1 MEESEPFEELVS
13 RLGIIENENRI
24 LCLIAVYLG
33 QKADQNTIQGITGI
47 LSCLLGKNEQFT
59 TAKTRGLITSM
70 VNGDI
75 LEREREKVISSIKVS
90 FHTISPLGYRIL
102 LYTLLTYVIPVDPL
116 AIEWDKTKFQ
126 DYADSEEKLIFFII
140 DTLLKIDPQI
150 TRVLNSLR
158 EGKKPER
165 IKLTK
170 PVSFSLIKTFS
181 GKTGYTVFRV
191 LEDLI
196 WDNLNLNLGLTKS
209 EIQLSIDVPVGSALN
224 KLSGYLMVEEAWG
237 KSKRYRLSI
246 RGISLLPVL
255 ALLIKE
261 LSVDKSLFQSMV
273 IPRLK
278 EEDDFWHSFTQL
290 GHEFFKTIFR
300 IS

>member
-1 MEESEPFEELVS
+1 MKLARNRLYGVFFGILVLG
-13 RLGIIENENRI
+13 LGILLLNFIPTSDNSELQNSQKNSQLIENENRL

-140 DTLLKIDPQI
+140 TNRSK
-150 TRVLNSLR
+150 S
-158 EGKKPER
+158 R
-165 IKLTK
+165 I
-170 PVSFSLIKTFS
+170 PIFYNF
-181 GKTGYTVFRV
+181 
-191 LEDLI
+191 
-196 WDNLNLNLGLTKS
+196 
-209 EIQLSIDVPVGSALN
+209 
-224 KLSGYLMVEEAWG
+224 
-237 KSKRYRLSI
+237 SI
-246 RGISLLPVL
+246 RI
-255 ALLIKE
+255 IHR
-261 LSVDKSLFQSMV
+261 Q
-273 IPRLK
+273 
-278 EEDDFWHSFTQL
+278 
-290 GHEFFKTIFR
+290 
-300 IS
+300 